1 MEQNY
6 FSVLLGGHIMQRAK
20 RFAIIAGV
28 VVGIIVVAGLVLAA
42 IFHVLLD
49 VLYVFLIFLAA
60 LMLIATAL
68 QIYSIVALIRT
79 ITTVRDEMKPLLSSV
94 EETVGILRE
103 TAKTAGHTV
112 SAIGSTAQMTTD
124 LAVAPTVRAASAV
137 IAGQQMLR
145 IFLGRGQTGRRWD
158 ERRKQQMEAGAGVG
172 GE

>member
-1 MEQNY
+1 
-6 FSVLLGGHIMQRAK
+6 
-20 RFAIIAGV
+20 
-28 VVGIIVVAGLVLAA
+28 
-42 IFHVLLD
+42 HVLLD

-60 LMLIATAL
+60 FMLIATAL
-68 QIYSIVALIRT
+68 QIYSIFALIRT

-94 EETVGILRE
+94 QETVGIMKD

-112 SAIGSTAQMTTD
+112 STIGSTAQMTTE
-124 LAVAPTVRAASAV
+124 LAVGPTVRAASAV

-145 IFLGRGQTGRRWD
+145 VFLGRGQTARRWD